1 MLLHSP
7 FAIFASKTDN
17 MSEEKEIYKHSIP
30 VQLRFNDTDA
40 LGHVNNSV
48 YLSFYDLGK
57 SDYFNTIR
65 GLEIKQRDVDV
76 VIAHIDVDFI
86 APVFL
91 NFIAPVFLN
100 DHIAVQT
107 RVSAIGNKS
116 FSLKQRIV
124 DQETGEEKCVCHTV
138 MVGFDFETNTTKPIS
153 KEWREAIELYE
164 GHSY

>member
-7 FAIFASKTDN
+7 FAIFALKTDN

-57 SDYFNTIR
+57 TDYFNTIR

-76 VIAHIDVDFI
+76 VIAHIDVD
-86 APVFL
+86 
-91 NFIAPVFLN
+91 FIAPVFLN

-138 MVGFDFETNTTKPIS
+138 MVGFDFETNTAKPIS
-153 KEWREAIELYE
+153 KEWRDAIELYE

>member
-7 FAIFASKTDN
+7 FAIFALKTQD

-91 NFIAPVFLN
+91 N

-138 MVGFDFETNTTKPIS
+138 MVAFDFETNTAKPIS
-153 KEWREAIELYE
+153 KEWRDAIELYE